1 MAVRCYLL
9 CWVGLQGSVGHMG
22 QHRAAMPAGMA
33 VLCSRVGEMSPEEE
47 SYRTFLPVLK
57 KERAYVCVCIC
68 KYLTESYALEKYLGV
83 YFFKLYNFYLPLM
96 IQSVCYMLLLHE
108 MEPP

>member
-57 KERAYVCVCIC
+57 KERVYVCVCMCVKAYTDSLHLSVRTKDRIH
-68 KYLTESYALEKYLGV
+68 SPAP
-83 YFFKLYNFYLPLM
+83 PLN
-96 IQSVCYMLLLHE
+96 SSAY
-108 MEPP
+108 